1 MLSNDLLT
9 SYQSQDQ
16 WCPMCPFSLFPHFAS
31 KANELGRHSFVRN
44 ECHRFSFPELPP
56 EAECISL
63 TRWSESLSKPFHI
76 SILANPLDTK
86 NCAIS
91 QYFATSD
98 HAFCRSNRMLRASPY
113 TEMVQNFSCIF
124 LEKILNQARLG
135 HMFRPDSVWS
145 CCWYCGWWCW
155 YMLVVL
161 LMLMMMV
168 MVMVSTVSRRHCMQ
182 KRYSH
187 GH

>member
-1 MLSNDLLT
+1 MIYWL
-9 SYQSQDQ
+9 
-16 WCPMCPFSLFPHFAS
+16 
-31 KANELGRHSFVRN
+31 
-44 ECHRFSFPELPP
+44 
-56 EAECISL
+56 
-63 TRWSESLSKPFHI
+63 HI
-76 SILANPLDTK
+76 SRRINGVPCVPSRCFHTLLQRPMSLVGTLLSETSATDSHFQNCHLKQNASVWQGGPKAFQSRFTFQSLRILSTK

-161 LMLMMMV
+161 LLLMMMMV